1 MKKFSLLLIS
11 ALLLSGLAIA
21 QSRDDHQ
28 YNPDQQNDRQN
39 NADHQAGAMADN
51 HGRAPAERITH
62 GPNVESVGNSWATV
76 AWSTDTGGSSVV
88 RYGTDRSRL
97 TEMAES
103 PYADSKNGQGI
114 THRVKIEHLRP
125 GTTYYYMVDSGQG
138 EGTGTEARSRV
149 EEFTTKR

>member
-11 ALLLSGLAIA
+11 ALLLSGLAIT
-21 QSRDDHQ
+21 QSHDDHQ
-28 YNPDQQNDRQN
+28 NNPDQQN

-51 HGRAPAERITH
+51 HDHHAPAERITH
-62 GPNVESVGNSWATV
+62 GPDVESVGNSSATV

-88 RYGTDRSRL
+88 RYGTDRNRL
-97 TEMAES
+97 SQMAES
-103 PYADSKNGQGI
+103 PYADSKNGEGI

-125 GTTYYYMVDSGQG
+125 GTTYYYTVDSGQG